1 MEAAWD
7 GDTDIAK
14 TLIGAGADLNVKQSD
29 GWTALMIA
37 AFSGHTGTVKIL
49 LDENADVSAQ
59 DKGDGKTALR
69 WAVDRGHT
77 EIVNILKQ
85 AGAKK

>member
-1 MEAAWD
+1 
-7 GDTDIAK
+7 
-14 TLIGAGADLNVKQSD
+14 
-29 GWTALMIA
+29 MIA